1 MQVIIIY
8 NKQSFVKNVCDNTKK
23 DFQSNTLDILWAQKK
38 KLAIIGL
45 ILLDMTIYEDK
56 DIGMEVSMNMDRKKY

>member
-1 MQVIIIY
+1 MRQYKERFLEQYFRHTVG
-8 NKQSFVKNVCDNTKK
+8 S
-23 DFQSNTLDILWAQKK
+23 KK